1 LPTLAVD
8 RLRKLQLK
16 LYERAFIEA
25 HAIVGSQSKLIIDYS
40 TEFERSLP
48 KSFSLSN
55 QSTLLAAIKDHRF
68 ILYGDFHTLR
78 QSQRGL
84 LRIIRS
90 HCDRSKSKRVVIAL
104 ELIKARDQKILDQYL
119 LGLISDQKFMEAI
132 SYNNDWGFPWDNF
145 KMLLEFAR
153 SRSLPVIGINSP
165 NGGRDNLALRDR
177 FAARCLVNAA
187 KKWPEHKIVCL
198 IGEYHLADNHLPK
211 LLAKEQKRLGL
222 RGKTLRIL
230 NNVDEYYFRL
240 PIKRQDSTT
249 EYLKLRAN
257 YFCIMNTPPW
267 MKWLSFSMWEEL
279 RNSDYL
285 FAQKYDVNDFEIEN
299 AFEDFFDIDYIF
311 LHFLK
316 MILEFIHF
324 QADSS
329 DLESFHIHYSPEGN
343 FINHLLS
350 SSVTD
355 PDELEKIL
363 HRCTNDGAYFA
374 TNSNSV
380 LITYL
385 SINNLAETAG
395 QCLYSLLTKFNE
407 DDPDPSCAFMKRI
420 IKNCIGMLASKI
432 LNPRR
437 KFLELKDYKR
447 ILKQRRP
454 LQKTTIGRN
463 RIELAEAVIKF
474 DRWIKEASQKHLSS
488 KKISIPFEIL
498 IVEQTH
504 NYGLSRCIGQI
515 IAIKLY
521 RNMVG
526 LSHPPHV
533 IRKIFTKR
541 ISSKVSALKEI
552 IYMYLTK
559 HGSKKSE
566 LNQKL

>member
-1 LPTLAVD
+1 MPTLAVD

-40 TEFERSLP
+40 TEFERTLP
-48 KSFSLSN
+48 KSFTLSN
-55 QSTLLAAIKDHRF
+55 QSTLLKAFKEHRF

-153 SRSLPVIGINSP
+153 SRSLPVIGINSN

-187 KKWPEHKIVCL
+187 KKWPEHRIVCL

-211 LLAKEQKRLGL
+211 LLNQELKKHSIRAKI
-222 RGKTLRIL
+222 LRIL

-240 PIKRQDSTT
+240 PIKKQDSTT
-249 EYLKLRAN
+249 EYLRLRN
-257 YFCIMNTPPW
+257 DYYCIMNTPPW

-285 FAQKYDVNDFEIEN
+285 LSEKFDINDFEIEN
-299 AFEDFFDIDYIF
+299 AFDDFFDIDYIF

-316 MILEFIHF
+316 MILEFIHL
-324 QADSS
+324 QADAS
-329 DLESFHIHYSPEGN
+329 DLENFHIHYSPAGN

-350 SSVTD
+350 SAVTD

-363 HRCTNDGAYFA
+363 HRCTNDGAFFV

-395 QCLYSLLTKFNE
+395 QYLFAILTKFKD
-407 DDPDPSCAFMKRI
+407 DDPDASCAFLKRI
-420 IKNCIGMLASKI
+420 MKNCVGMLASKI

-437 KFLELKDYKR
+437 KFLDLRDYKR
-447 ILKQRRP
+447 ILTQRRS

-463 RIELAEAVIKF
+463 RIELADAVLRF
-474 DRWIKEASQKHLSS
+474 DRWIKEIAHNKTISY
-488 KKISIPFEIL
+488 KITIPFDIL

-504 NYGLSRCIGQI
+504 NYGLSRSIGQI
-515 IAIKLY
+515 LAMKLY
-521 RNMVG
+521 RNMVLG
-526 LSHPPHV
+526 HPPIG

-541 ISSKVSALKEI
+541 IQSKVATLKEI
-552 IYMYLTK
+552 VCMYLA
-559 HGSKKSE
+559 KSRP
-566 LNQKL
+566 KTT